1 MKQSIQAVYLL
12 VVGVVHMHAQIHR
25 HPDQLYS
32 QPPRF
37 GPNSN
42 HRQFHS
48 PVRSSSSNLPDSP
61 SFQHFSDGS
70 QVQQM
75 PDRPMFQR
83 SPDSM
88 GERPFYRMPVPSESK
103 LAEADLKSIE
113 ALHAEQKQISEKIMA
128 VRHTLSL
135 LEVEMRDAQKEL
147 YELQQARRR
156 NIAELTYVERHHRY
170 HTFSGVRPIPE
181 DATLLGP
188 SDYRIIARDDQDKPD
203 TESSPGKESS
213 SEASDKVVIERP
225 KFANTHSKK
234 AVVKENPSIKQEE
247 KLAEKEANESTTL
260 IIEDTAV
267 LKPAEGSLVVGESKE
282 VLIDEV
288 NSPKA
293 ETGSA

>member
-1 MKQSIQAVYLL
+1 
-12 VVGVVHMHAQIHR
+12 
-25 HPDQLYS
+25 
-32 QPPRF
+32 
-37 GPNSN
+37 
-42 HRQFHS
+42 
-48 PVRSSSSNLPDSP
+48 
-61 SFQHFSDGS
+61 
-70 QVQQM
+70 M

-203 TESSPGKESS
+203 TESSPGKEPS

-267 LKPAEGSLVVGESKE
+267 LKPAEGSLVQLLCLPKRLAIQKVQQTPCN
-282 VLIDEV
+282 LIKMTSLYQFAQ
-288 NSPKA
+288 NY
-293 ETGSA
+293 TGGQTLVRGWLNNKKSQGLRRSLDCQTGGCEQIIQARSEATSSGYKFRQQRLLEEF